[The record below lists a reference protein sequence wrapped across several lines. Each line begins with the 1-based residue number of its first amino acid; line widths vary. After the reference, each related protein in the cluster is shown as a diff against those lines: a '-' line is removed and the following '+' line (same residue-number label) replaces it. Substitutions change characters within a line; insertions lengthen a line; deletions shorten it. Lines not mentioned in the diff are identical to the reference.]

1 MSTTDDKPPS
11 DDDPP
16 PDSPPDPDN
25 LPKNL
30 TRVIQK
36 LSNTYELRDYVQH
49 LAVYHAHDLTDEAI
63 ELKQRLLLQGLDDDD
78 LYAIHEFL
86 KITFD
91 GDLMKIADRSM
102 TENRAQKLGVF
113 LT

>member
-16 PDSPPDPDN
+16 PDN
-25 LPKNL
+25 IPKNL

-49 LAVYHAHDLTDEAI
+49 LAVYHAHDLMHEAT

-78 LYAIHEFL
+78 LYVIHEFL

-113 LT
+113 LTQ